1 MLVILTMIVNLI
13 NKEMNMQQKTF
24 EWQIQIEDE
33 ILNLA
38 RLVSESIVAAVSCV
52 AEAIVEAVM
61 ILS

>member
-1 MLVILTMIVNLI
+1 
-13 NKEMNMQQKTF
+13 MQQKTF

-38 RLVSESIVAAVSCV
+38 RLVSESIVAAATNV
-52 AEAIVEAVM
+52 AEAIIDAAA